1 MAPMKETS
9 LDKIIANISPNL
21 TIQFQI
27 ILKLILLFELSNA
40 WNWECLGAPIYTNLS
55 KSFS

>member
-1 MAPMKETS
+1 MKETS
-9 LDKIIANISPNL
+9 LDKIIANISPN
-21 TIQFQI
+21 
-27 ILKLILLFELSNA
+27 LKLILLFELSNA